1 MYTLFKQG
9 KTVSAAA
16 DIAVGEMEPAGEM
29 DTARDVARAQAKERL
44 RSKFRSFR
52 AEKETAPRA
61 KPREPQAPETPT
73 TQILEQVRQHV
84 AIVSTPEMRD
94 AIRWVRDNKESLLE
108 VKKRVLR
115 ARKP

>member
-61 KPREPQAPETPT
+61 KPREPQAPETPS